1 MKNAKVLYNGMNI
14 AVDAFEKQ
22 VCMTPYRPDVETRS
36 ESSDTDNE
44 DGSKLETPREVTPK
58 SVISDFNNDRLFED
72 GDKDEQ
78 PDTID
83 MSD

>member
-1 MKNAKVLYNGMNI
+1 MNI
-14 AVDAFEKQ
+14 AADAFEKQ
-22 VCMTPYRPDVETRS
+22 VCMTAYRPDVETRS

-44 DGSKLETPREVTPK
+44 DGSKLDTPGEVTPK
-58 SVISDFNNDRLFED
+58 IVISDFNNDRLFED